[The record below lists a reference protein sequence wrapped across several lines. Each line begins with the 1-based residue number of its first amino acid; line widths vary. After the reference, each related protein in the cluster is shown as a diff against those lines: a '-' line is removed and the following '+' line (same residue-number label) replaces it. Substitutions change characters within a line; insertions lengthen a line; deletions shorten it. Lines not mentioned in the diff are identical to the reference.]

1 MEFTPLM
8 RGDSSGMRGESSA
21 PDPLPHSLPSM
32 DEDGLM
38 GRGRGVPPPP
48 LDEPSRRRPGA
59 SFPRPR
65 PKLMGSG
72 TGPTLVQG
80 SPGQMGGVP
89 GRPDAAAGIGQPGQ
103 PPGSGAPGSDSVRL
117 LALIRRKLR
126 DTEVRLQLE
135 SQIKNGLE
143 DTVTNL
149 LRENEKLRKDNG
161 ELKQRHMDLKVE
173 QLEWTEWKMREKK
186 APILVGTGGG
196 VPGRILRRDARM
208 LAGNVAIP
216 PRDKG
221 GCCGYPSPHSSV
233 YRVSYVLLGCDSDV
247 VFLTPFFGSEPVPYL
262 LNVYSYNLEQ
272 TILCCFVLFRF
283 VFALLYS
290 IVLYCDF
297 ICLCLIFGFD
307 ERLSR
312 VAISCFY

>member
-186 APILVGTGGG
+186 RLSWSEQVE
-196 VPGRILRRDARM
+196 
-208 LAGNVAIP
+208 
-216 PRDKG
+216 
-221 GCCGYPSPHSSV
+221 V
-233 YRVSYVLLGCDSDV
+233 YRDGFFEGMHACWQAMLQSHRETKEVVAAILLLIVLFI
-247 VFLTPFFGSEPVPYL
+247 VFLTFFW
-262 LNVYSYNLEQ
+262 
-272 TILCCFVLFRF
+272 
-283 VFALLYS
+283 
-290 IVLYCDF
+290 D
-297 ICLCLIFGFD
+297 
-307 ERLSR
+307 
-312 VAISCFY
+312 AIRT